1 MENKNRGKFIYLKY
15 LPKNVGEKWL
25 VSELKAASTKIERKG
40 IGKKNIKEAE
50 LTKLVVYW
58 RKQGKMK
65 GNECCRITTL
75 QGENMEVWEVWK
87 KDDEFYL

>member
-1 MENKNRGKFIYLKY
+1 MIGIWIKDSIH
-15 LPKNVGEKWL
+15 
-25 VSELKAASTKIERKG
+25 KG
-40 IGKKNIKEAE
+40 IGRKNIKETE

-65 GNECCRITTL
+65 GSECCRITTL
-75 QGENMEVWEVWK
+75 QGGENMEVWEVWK